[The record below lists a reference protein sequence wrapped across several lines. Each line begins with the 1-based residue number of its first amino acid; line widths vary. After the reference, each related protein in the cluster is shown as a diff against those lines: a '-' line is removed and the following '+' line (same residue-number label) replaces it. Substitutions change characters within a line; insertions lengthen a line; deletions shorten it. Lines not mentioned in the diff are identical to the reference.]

1 MCKDL
6 GYLWVALGTL
16 LGSLYRQK
24 LRGGYGAGV
33 ERAGAVKQIEVAKI
47 GWALLTAI
55 RKLGFILAME
65 SRESV

>member
-6 GYLWVALGTL
+6 GYSWVALGTL

-33 ERAGAVKQIEVAKI
+33 ERAGAVKQVEVAKI
-47 GWALLTAI
+47 G
-55 RKLGFILAME
+55 
-65 SRESV
+65 